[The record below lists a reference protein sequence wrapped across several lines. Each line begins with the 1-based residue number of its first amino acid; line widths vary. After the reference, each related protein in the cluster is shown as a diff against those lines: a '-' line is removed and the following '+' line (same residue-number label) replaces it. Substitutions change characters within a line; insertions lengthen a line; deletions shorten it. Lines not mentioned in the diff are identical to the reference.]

1 MRESETLQDGYYNA
15 FVDHRDVCR
24 LQRADRKRLVLEFW
38 LSAMRETWPAH
49 QNWFFMIMA
58 SMPDSITQEHWYS
71 LLCLAKLNK
80 LFLPYPQG
88 SLHR

>member
-58 SMPDSITQEHWYS
+58 SMQIALLKNTGIHYS
-71 LLCLAKLNK
+71 ALLN
-80 LFLPYPQG
+80 
-88 SLHR
+88 